1 VRTILEYAADL
12 TAGKT
17 TSREITE
24 MALTKIDDKHGEG
37 SRTFIKVYRD
47 AALAEADASDRL
59 RKYGIVPSLLA
70 GLPISIKDLF
80 DVAGDVTL
88 AGVKAHASLPPAKSD
103 APIVA
108 RLRAAGAVII
118 GRTNLSPMAFSPLGI
133 NRDFGTPGNAAD
145 RNRIPG
151 GSSSGAAISVTDG
164 MAVAAIGSDTGGSI
178 RMPAAFCGIAGIKPT
193 QKRVPLSQTWP
204 LSTTLDSVGPLA
216 PSLSCCALVDAALAG
231 EAITVP
237 NAIPLKG
244 LRFALPMSGVLD
256 DMDSTVSKAF
266 KRALEILSQHGVQIV
281 ETQLPEIGE
290 VLAMWRSPPS
300 FTQMEGYARYG
311 TQLAANPDAYDPF
324 IRARFAVG
332 ASATAKNYID
342 LLHARASIIERSAK
356 ATRNFDAVIMP
367 TVQFVAPTIAEA
379 SSEEGFKRIVP
390 QAIRNPSIANLLD
403 RCAIS
408 VPCHTTGELPVG
420 LSLVAEH
427 GDDRRLLA
435 IGISV
440 ETALTRELKR

>member
-1 VRTILEYAADL
+1 MRTILEYAADL

-17 TSREITE
+17 SSRAIVEA
-24 MALTKIDDKHGEG
+24 ALAKIDDKNGEG
-37 SRTFIKVYRD
+37 ARTFIKVYRE

-59 RKYGIVPSLLA
+59 RKHGIVPSPLA

-88 AGVKAHASLPPAKSD
+88 AGVKAHANLPPATSD

-118 GRTNLSPMAFSPLGI
+118 GRTNLSPMAFSPLGV
-133 NRDFGTPGNAAD
+133 NRDFGTPGNPAD
-145 RNRIPG
+145 RTRIPG
-151 GSSSGAAISVTDG
+151 GSSSGAAVSVADG

-193 QKRVPLSQTWP
+193 QQRVPLTQTWP

-216 PSLSCCALVDAALAG
+216 PSMRCCALVDAALAG
-231 EAITVP
+231 EAIIVP
-237 NAIPLKG
+237 DAIALRG
-244 LRFALPMSGVLD
+244 LRFALPMNSVTD
-256 DMDSTVSKAF
+256 DMDATVSKAF
-266 KRALEILSQHGVQIV
+266 QRALEILSKHGAQII
-281 ETQLPEIGE
+281 EIQMPEIND
-290 VLAMWRSPPS
+290 VIAMWRNPPS

-311 TQLAANPDAYDPF
+311 KWLADNPDAYDPF

-332 ASATAKNYID
+332 ANASAKDYID
-342 LLHARASIIERSAK
+342 LVHARASIIERSAK

-367 TVQFVAPTIAEA
+367 TLQFVAPTIAEA
-379 SSEEGFKRIVP
+379 STEEGFKRIVP
-390 QAIRNPSIANLLD
+390 QAIRNPSIGNLLD

-408 VPCHTTGELPVG
+408 TPCHQPGELPVG
-420 LSLVAEH
+420 LSLMGEQ

-435 IGISV
+435 LGLAV
-440 ETALTRELKR
+440 EAALKA

>member
-1 VRTILEYAADL
+1 MRTILEYAADL
-12 TAGKT
+12 AGGRT
-17 TSREITE
+17 TSRAIVEA
-24 MALTKIDDKHGEG
+24 ALAKIDDKNGEG
-37 SRTFIKVYRD
+37 SRSFIKIYRD

-59 RKYGIVPSLLA
+59 RKHGIVSSPLA

-88 AGVKAHASLPPAKSD
+88 AGVKAHANLPPARSD

-118 GRTNLSPMAFSPLGI
+118 GRTNLSPMAFSPLGV
-133 NRDFGTPGNAAD
+133 NRDFGTPGNPAD
-145 RNRIPG
+145 RTRIPG
-151 GSSSGAAISVTDG
+151 GSSSGAAVSVADG

-193 QKRVPLSQTWP
+193 QKRVPLTQTWP
-204 LSTTLDSVGPLA
+204 LSSTLDSVGPLA
-216 PSLSCCALVDAALAG
+216 PSMRCCALVDAALAG
-231 EAITVP
+231 EAIIVP
-237 NAIPLKG
+237 DAIPLKG

-256 DMDSTVSKAF
+256 DMDATVSKAF
-266 KRALEILSQHGVQIV
+266 QRALDILAKHGAQII
-281 ETQLPEIGE
+281 ETKMPEIGE
-290 VLAMWRSPPS
+290 VIAMWRSPPS
-300 FTQMEGYARYG
+300 FTQMEGYACYG
-311 TQLAANPDAYDPF
+311 KRLSDNPDAYDPF

-332 ASATAKNYID
+332 ANATAKDYID
-342 LLHARASIIERSAK
+342 LLRARASIIERSAK

-379 SSEEGFKRIVP
+379 STEEGFKRIVP
-390 QAIRNPSIANLLD
+390 HAIRNPSIGNMLD

-408 VPCHTTGELPVG
+408 VPCHQPGELPVG
-420 LSLVAEH
+420 LSLMGEH

-435 IGISV
+435 MGLSV
-440 ETALTRELKR
+440 EAALKTE

>member
-1 VRTILEYAADL
+1 MRTILEYAADL
-12 TAGKT
+12 TAEKT
-17 TSREITE
+17 SSRAIVEV
-24 MALTKIDDKHGEG
+24 ALAKIDDKNGEG
-37 SRTFIKVYRD
+37 ARTFIKVYRE

-59 RKYGIVPSLLA
+59 RKHGIVPSPLA

-88 AGVKAHASLPPAKSD
+88 AGVKAHANLPPATSD

-118 GRTNLSPMAFSPLGI
+118 GRTNLSPMAFSPLGV
-133 NRDFGTPGNAAD
+133 NRDFGTPGNPAD
-145 RNRIPG
+145 RTRIPG
-151 GSSSGAAISVTDG
+151 GSSSGAAVSVADG

-193 QKRVPLSQTWP
+193 QQRVPLTQTWP

-216 PSLSCCALVDAALAG
+216 PSMRCCALVDAVLAG
-231 EAITVP
+231 EAIIVP
-237 NAIPLKG
+237 DAIALKG
-244 LRFALPMSGVLD
+244 LRFALPMNSVTD
-256 DMDSTVSKAF
+256 DMDATVSKAF
-266 KRALEILSQHGVQIV
+266 QRALEILSKHGAQII
-281 ETQLPEIGE
+281 EIQMPEIND
-290 VLAMWRSPPS
+290 VIAMWRKPPS

-311 TQLAANPDAYDPF
+311 KWLADNPDAYDPF

-332 ASATAKNYID
+332 ANASAKDYID
-342 LLHARASIIERSAK
+342 LVHARASIIERSAK

-367 TVQFVAPTIAEA
+367 TLQFVAPTIAEA
-379 SSEEGFKRIVP
+379 STEEGFKRIVP
-390 QAIRNPSIANLLD
+390 QAIRNPSIGNLLD

-408 VPCHTTGELPVG
+408 TPCHQPGELPVG
-420 LSLVAEH
+420 LSLMGEH

-435 IGISV
+435 LGLAV
-440 ETALTRELKR
+440 EAALKA

>member
-1 VRTILEYAADL
+1 MRTILEYAADL
-12 TAGKT
+12 TAEKT
-17 TSREITE
+17 SSRAIVEA
-24 MALTKIDDKHGEG
+24 ALAKIDDKNGEG
-37 SRTFIKVYRD
+37 ARTFIKVYRE

-59 RKYGIVPSLLA
+59 RKHGIVPSPLA

-88 AGVKAHASLPPAKSD
+88 AGVKAHANLPPATSD

-118 GRTNLSPMAFSPLGI
+118 GRTNLSPMAFSPLGV
-133 NRDFGTPGNAAD
+133 NRDFGTPGNPAD
-145 RNRIPG
+145 RTRIPG
-151 GSSSGAAISVTDG
+151 GSSSGAAVSVADG

-193 QKRVPLSQTWP
+193 QQRVPLTQTWP

-216 PSLSCCALVDAALAG
+216 PSMRCCALVDAALAG
-231 EAITVP
+231 EAIIVP
-237 NAIPLKG
+237 DAIALKG
-244 LRFALPMSGVLD
+244 LRFALPMNSVTD
-256 DMDSTVSKAF
+256 DMDATVSKAF
-266 KRALEILSQHGVQIV
+266 QRALEILSKHGAQII
-281 ETQLPEIGE
+281 EIQMPEIND
-290 VLAMWRSPPS
+290 VIAMWRKPPS

-311 TQLAANPDAYDPF
+311 KWLADNPDAYDPF

-332 ASATAKNYID
+332 ANASAKDYID
-342 LLHARASIIERSAK
+342 LVHARASIIERSAK

-367 TVQFVAPTIAEA
+367 TLQFVAPTIAEA
-379 SSEEGFKRIVP
+379 STEEGFKRIVP
-390 QAIRNPSIANLLD
+390 QAIRNPSIGNLLD

-408 VPCHTTGELPVG
+408 TPCHQPGELPVG
-420 LSLVAEH
+420 LSLMGEH

-435 IGISV
+435 LGLAV
-440 ETALTRELKR
+440 EAALKA

>member
-1 VRTILEYAADL
+1 MRTILEYAADL

-17 TSREITE
+17 SSRAIVEA
-24 MALTKIDDKHGEG
+24 ALAKIDDKNGEG
-37 SRTFIKVYRD
+37 ARTFIKVYRE

-59 RKYGIVPSLLA
+59 RKYGIVPSPLA

-88 AGVKAHASLPPAKSD
+88 AGVKAHANLPPATSD

-118 GRTNLSPMAFSPLGI
+118 GRTNLSPMAFSPLGV
-133 NRDFGTPGNAAD
+133 NRDFGTPGNPAD
-145 RNRIPG
+145 RTRIPG
-151 GSSSGAAISVTDG
+151 GSSSGAAVSVADG

-193 QKRVPLSQTWP
+193 QQRVPLTQTWP

-216 PSLSCCALVDAALAG
+216 PSMRCCALVDAALAG
-231 EAITVP
+231 EAIIVP
-237 NAIPLKG
+237 DAIALRG
-244 LRFALPMSGVLD
+244 LRFALPMNSVTD
-256 DMDSTVSKAF
+256 DMDATVSKAF
-266 KRALEILSQHGVQIV
+266 QRALEILSKHGAQII
-281 ETQLPEIGE
+281 EIQMPEINE
-290 VLAMWRSPPS
+290 VIAMWRNPPS

-311 TQLAANPDAYDPF
+311 KWLADNPDAYDPF

-332 ASATAKNYID
+332 ANASAKDYID
-342 LLHARASIIERSAK
+342 LVHARASIIERSAK

-367 TVQFVAPTIAEA
+367 TLQFVAPTIAEA
-379 SSEEGFKRIVP
+379 STEEGFKRIVP
-390 QAIRNPSIANLLD
+390 QAIRNPSIGNLLD

-408 VPCHTTGELPVG
+408 TPCHQPGELPVG
-420 LSLVAEH
+420 LSLMGEQ

-435 IGISV
+435 LGLAV
-440 ETALTRELKR
+440 EAALKA

>member
-1 VRTILEYAADL
+1 MRTVLEYASDL
-12 TAGKT
+12 AGGRT
-17 TSREITE
+17 TSRAIVEA
-24 MALTKIDDKHGEG
+24 ALAKIDDKNGEG
-37 SRTFIKVYRD
+37 SRSFIKVYRD

-59 RKYGIVPSLLA
+59 RKHGIVSSPLA

-88 AGVKAHASLPPAKSD
+88 AGVKAHANLPPARSD

-118 GRTNLSPMAFSPLGI
+118 GRTNLSPMAFSPLGL
-133 NRDFGTPGNAAD
+133 NRDFGTPGNPAD
-145 RNRIPG
+145 RTRIPG
-151 GSSSGAAISVTDG
+151 GSSSGAAVSVTDG

-193 QKRVPLSQTWP
+193 QKRVPLTQTWP
-204 LSTTLDSVGPLA
+204 LSSTLDSVGPLA
-216 PSLSCCALVDAALAG
+216 PSMRCCALVDAALAG
-231 EAITVP
+231 EAIIVP
-237 NAIPLKG
+237 DAIPLKG

-256 DMDSTVSKAF
+256 DMDATVSKAF
-266 KRALEILSQHGVQIV
+266 QRALDILAKHGAQII
-281 ETQLPEIGE
+281 ETKMPEIGE
-290 VLAMWRSPPS
+290 VIAMWRSPPS
-300 FTQMEGYARYG
+300 FTQMEGYACYG
-311 TQLAANPDAYDPF
+311 KRLSDHPDAYDPF

-332 ASATAKNYID
+332 ANATAKDYID
-342 LLHARASIIERSAK
+342 LLRARASIIERSAK

-379 SSEEGFKRIVP
+379 STEEGFKRIVP
-390 QAIRNPSIANLLD
+390 QAIRNSSIGNLLD

-408 VPCHTTGELPVG
+408 TPCHQPGELPVG
-420 LSLVAEH
+420 LSLMGEH

-435 IGISV
+435 MGLSV
-440 ETALTRELKR
+440 EAALKTE

>member
-1 VRTILEYAADL
+1 MRTILEYAADL

-17 TSREITE
+17 SSRAIVEA
-24 MALTKIDDKHGEG
+24 ALAKIDDKNGEG
-37 SRTFIKVYRD
+37 ARTFIKVYRD

-59 RKYGIVPSLLA
+59 RKYGIVPSPLA

-88 AGVKAHASLPPAKSD
+88 AGVKAHANLPPATSD

-118 GRTNLSPMAFSPLGI
+118 GRTNLSPMAFSPLGV
-133 NRDFGTPGNAAD
+133 NRDFGTPGNPAD
-145 RNRIPG
+145 RTRIPG
-151 GSSSGAAISVTDG
+151 GSSSGAAVSVADG

-193 QKRVPLSQTWP
+193 QQRVPLTQTWP

-216 PSLSCCALVDAALAG
+216 PSMRCCALVDAALAG
-231 EAITVP
+231 EAIIVP
-237 NAIPLKG
+237 DAIALRG
-244 LRFALPMSGVLD
+244 LRFALPMNSVTD
-256 DMDSTVSKAF
+256 DMDATVSKAF
-266 KRALEILSQHGVQIV
+266 QRALEILSKHGAQII
-281 ETQLPEIGE
+281 EIQMPEIND
-290 VLAMWRSPPS
+290 VIAMWRKPPS

-311 TQLAANPDAYDPF
+311 KWLADNPDAYDPF

-332 ASATAKNYID
+332 ANASAKDYID
-342 LLHARASIIERSAK
+342 LVHARASIIERSAK

-367 TVQFVAPTIAEA
+367 TLQFVAPTIAEA
-379 SSEEGFKRIVP
+379 STEEGFKRIVP
-390 QAIRNPSIANLLD
+390 QAIRNPSIGNLLD

-408 VPCHTTGELPVG
+408 TPCHQAGELPVG
-420 LSLVAEH
+420 LSLMGEQ

-435 IGISV
+435 LGLAV
-440 ETALTRELKR
+440 EAALKNA

>member
-1 VRTILEYAADL
+1 MRTILEYAADL

-17 TSREITE
+17 SSRAIVEA
-24 MALTKIDDKHGEG
+24 ALAKIDDKNGEG
-37 SRTFIKVYRD
+37 ARTFIKVYRE

-59 RKYGIVPSLLA
+59 RKHGIVPSPLA

-88 AGVKAHASLPPAKSD
+88 AGVKAHANLPPATSD

-118 GRTNLSPMAFSPLGI
+118 GRTNLSPMAFSPLGV
-133 NRDFGTPGNAAD
+133 NRDFGTPGNPAD
-145 RNRIPG
+145 RTRIPG
-151 GSSSGAAISVTDG
+151 GSSSGAAVSVADG

-193 QKRVPLSQTWP
+193 QQRVPLTQTWP

-216 PSLSCCALVDAALAG
+216 PSMRCCALVDAALAG
-231 EAITVP
+231 EAIIVP
-237 NAIPLKG
+237 DAIALRG
-244 LRFALPMSGVLD
+244 LRFALPMNSVTD
-256 DMDSTVSKAF
+256 DMDATVSKAF
-266 KRALEILSQHGVQIV
+266 QRALEILSKHGAQII
-281 ETQLPEIGE
+281 EIQMPEIND
-290 VLAMWRSPPS
+290 VIAMWRNPPS

-311 TQLAANPDAYDPF
+311 KWLADNPDAYDPF

-332 ASATAKNYID
+332 ANASAKDYID
-342 LLHARASIIERSAK
+342 LVHARASIIERSAK

-367 TVQFVAPTIAEA
+367 TLQFVAPTIAEA
-379 SSEEGFKRIVP
+379 STEEGFKRIVP
-390 QAIRNPSIANLLD
+390 QAIRNPSIGNLLD

-408 VPCHTTGELPVG
+408 TPCHQAGELPVG
-420 LSLVAEH
+420 LSLMGEH

-435 IGISV
+435 LGLAV
-440 ETALTRELKR
+440 EAALKA